1 MKKNLIMLIL
11 CFLAV
16 AVKAQ
21 STGDHIALPRTL
33 VMPDGSV
40 VPTQRMD
47 SIKKVFGGRDVTI
60 SFSEDG
66 KAYAHP
72 AQTKTE
78 RLESE
83 TKLNLH
89 LNQPAPKFAFK
100 DMSGKLYSLDDLKG
114 KTVVLNFWFTSCG
127 GCIMEMPDL
136 NKLKR
141 NFARKNVIFLAV
153 TYDDEVKINKFLTK
167 HQFDYTIIPNARKM
181 CTDYNVYGYPTSM
194 VIDRNGIIKYINCS
208 IDSDIQN
215 ELTKSINAV
224 I

>member
-1 MKKNLIMLIL
+1 
-11 CFLAV
+11 
-16 AVKAQ
+16 
-21 STGDHIALPRTL
+21 
-33 VMPDGSV
+33 
-40 VPTQRMD
+40 
-47 SIKKVFGGRDVTI
+47 
-60 SFSEDG
+60 
-66 KAYAHP
+66 
-72 AQTKTE
+72 
-78 RLESE
+78 
-83 TKLNLH
+83 
-89 LNQPAPKFAFK
+89 
-100 DMSGKLYSLDDLKG
+100 
-114 KTVVLNFWFTSCG
+114 
-127 GCIMEMPDL
+127 MEMPDL